1 MVMQLIDNEWFN
13 VTESFNPETGD
24 KHTVKSKRS
33 IVDVPV
39 AVLLDKWEELVIELD
54 ANVMKLYECKEE
66 YLVKERKIIEVTD
79 FKEIYGANNQ
89 KVRDQHVKGEL
100 SELVD
105 LMKGLEFRID
115 FIKGYVS
122 LLREVIRAKQNMGV
136 DLNE

>member
-1 MVMQLIDNEWFN
+1 MVMQLIGNEWFN
-13 VTESFNPETGD
+13 VVESFNPETGD
-24 KHTVKSKRS
+24 KHTVKNKQG

-54 ANVMKLYECKEE
+54 CKVRRLYECIPVSLEDLDE
-66 YLVKERKIIEVTD
+66 DNTD

-89 KVRDQHVKGEL
+89 KVRDNHVKSEL

-105 LMKGLEFRID
+105 LMKDLEFRID

-122 LLREVIRAKQNMGV
+122 LLREVIRAKQNIGV
-136 DLNE
+136 DLDE

>member
-1 MVMQLIDNEWFN
+1 MVMKLIDNHWYN

-24 KHTVKSKRS
+24 KHTVKSMKG

-54 ANVMKLYECKEE
+54 CKVRKLYECKEE
-66 YLVKERKIIEVTD
+66 YLVKERKIIENTD

-89 KVRDQHVKGEL
+89 KVRDNHVKSEL

-105 LMKGLEFRID
+105 LMKD
-115 FIKGYVS
+115 
-122 LLREVIRAKQNMGV
+122 MG
-136 DLNE
+136 

>member
-1 MVMQLIDNEWFN
+1 MQLIGNEWFN
-13 VTESFNPETGD
+13 VVESFNPETGD
-24 KHTVKSKRS
+24 KHTVKNKKG

-54 ANVMKLYECKEE
+54 YKVRRLYECKEE
-66 YLVKERKIIEVTD
+66 YLVKERKIIENTD

-100 SELVD
+100 SKLVD
-105 LMKGLEFRID
+105 LMKDLEFRIE

-122 LLREVIRAKQNMGV
+122 LLREVIRAKQNIGV
-136 DLNE
+136 DLDE